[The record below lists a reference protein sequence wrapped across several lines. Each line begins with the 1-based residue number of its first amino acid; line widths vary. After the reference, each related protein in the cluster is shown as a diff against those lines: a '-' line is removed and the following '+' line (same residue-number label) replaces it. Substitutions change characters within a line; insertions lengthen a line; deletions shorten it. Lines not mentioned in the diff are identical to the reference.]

1 MESQSPAILCAR
13 QPIFNAQLDVFAY
26 ELLFR
31 DSDTGCADIHADDN
45 ATSHVILNAFTGHPI
60 ENLLEGKK
68 GFVNF
73 TRGLLRASPPISAEK
88 VVIEILESVDV
99 DDEMIM
105 DVKRLKDEGYTIVLD
120 DYVFSEHHHELLEL
134 ADIIK
139 IDVLS
144 QSYENVKC
152 ELEVLEKYNVSFL
165 AEKIEAKED
174 FIQCKE
180 LGFTLFQGYFLSK
193 PNNVKGKTVNGDQA
207 SLMRFL
213 RILQNQ
219 DAEFNDIEAVISIN
233 PILTYKLLRLINSA
247 AFALE
252 GTITSIQKALT
263 ILGLEK
269 VRTWGSM
276 LAMTEM
282 SSKPEVL
289 CVNTL
294 IRAQMCR
301 SLAGA
306 LSVAEAPVESLFMVG
321 LLSTMDAFLD
331 LPMEEV
337 VSSLGLPVWI
347 EEALIER
354 KGRMG
359 LILNTAVFYEEA
371 EFDSI
376 DWDGLRQIGL
386 PDQDVQLIY
395 QESILWAADI
405 MDQLI

>member
-1 MESQSPAILCAR
+1 MELQPPAILCAR
-13 QPIFNAQLDVFAY
+13 QPIFNDQLDVFAY

-31 DSDTGCADIHADDN
+31 DSDTEYANVYAEDN
-45 ATSHVILNAFTGHPI
+45 ASSQVILNAFTEHPF

-73 TRGLLRASPPISAEK
+73 TRDLLRTSPPISAEK
-88 VVIEILESVDV
+88 VVIEILEHVVV
-99 DDEMIM
+99 DDEMIK
-105 DVKRLKDEGYTIVLD
+105 DVKRLKDEGYTIALD
-120 DYVFSEHHHELLEL
+120 DYVFSGHHHELLEL

-144 QSYENVKC
+144 QSYASVSR
-152 ELEVLEKYNVSFL
+152 ELEALEKYNVSFL
-165 AEKIEAKED
+165 AEKIETKKD

-193 PNNVKGKTVNGDQA
+193 PNNVKGKIINGDQA
-207 SLMRFL
+207 ALMRFL
-213 RILQNQ
+213 KILQDQN
-219 DAEFNDIEAVISIN
+219 AEFNDIEAVISIS

-247 AFALE
+247 AFAFE

-282 SSKPEVL
+282 PSKPEIL

-294 IRAQMCR
+294 IRAKMCG
-301 SLAGA
+301 SLASA
-306 LSVAEAPVESLFMVG
+306 LSETDTPVESLFMVG

-337 VSSLGLPVWI
+337 VSSLGLPALI
-347 EEALIER
+347 EEILIER
-354 KGRMG
+354 KGSMG

-376 DWDGLRQIGL
+376 DWNGLRQIGL
-386 PDQDVQLIY
+386 QDKEVQLIY
-395 QESILWAADI
+395 QDSILWAADI
-405 MDQLI
+405 IDQFI